1 MCCCSAT
8 TPLPPP
14 LLDLIAVAA
23 AAPAGTLKL
32 LSDIIFETLCVPDL
46 HALCLPEPGVST

>member
-14 LLDLIAVAA
+14 LHDLIVAA
-23 AAPAGTLKL
+23 AAAAGTLKL

-46 HALCLPEPGVST
+46 HALCLPEAGVST

>member
-8 TPLPPP
+8 TPLPLP
-14 LLDLIAVAA
+14 LLDLIVAAA

>member
-14 LLDLIAVAA
+14 LLDLIVAAA

-32 LSDIIFETLCVPDL
+32 LSDIIFETLCVPDM
-46 HALCLPEPGVST
+46 HALCLAEPAVST

>member
-1 MCCCSAT
+1 
-8 TPLPPP
+8 
-14 LLDLIAVAA
+14 LLDLIVAAA

-32 LSDIIFETLCVPDL
+32 LSDIIFETLRVPDL